1 MNITYIY
8 LIENCYGD
16 PNKVYI
22 GKTIIP
28 KHRFNNHKQKFG
40 NKISFIII
48 DYVDSLSYKDWKPL
62 ESYWIEQMKV
72 WGFKVMNG
80 NKGGGGPEQHNNL
93 TKQNISKALKGR
105 KNTWNKELNSD
116 TKLKISKALKGRKVT
131 WICNKLLGYKY
142 TDTQKQNLIKGKQK
156 CFEQYDL
163 QGNFI
168 KEWISTQ
175 SDIARFFNKDV
186 GSLSAHLA
194 GKQKTALGYIW
205 KIKNLA
211 TQIK

>member
-8 LIENCYGD
+8 LLENCYGD

-22 GKTIIP
+22 GKTIVP
-28 KHRFNNHKQKFG
+28 KYRFNNHKRKFG
-40 NKISFIII
+40 NKINFTII
-48 DYVDSLSYKDWKPL
+48 DQIDSLSYKDWKPL

-72 WGFKVMNG
+72 WEFRVMNS
-80 NKGGGGPEQHNNL
+80 NKGGGGPEKHSNL
-93 TKQNISKALKGR
+93 TKHNISKSLKGR
-105 KNTWNKELNSD
+105 KNIWNKDKELSSD
-116 TKLKISKALKGRKVT
+116 TKSKISKALKGRKVT

-142 TDTQKQNLIKGKQK
+142 TDNQRQNLIKGKQK

-186 GSLSAHLA
+186 GSLSAHVT
-194 GKQKTALGYIW
+194 GKQKTAFGYIW
-205 KIKNLA
+205 KIKKNW
-211 TQIK
+211 

>member
-1 MNITYIY
+1 MNTTYIY

-22 GKTIIP
+22 GKTKNP
-28 KHRFNNHKQKFG
+28 KSRKIDHKRKYG
-40 NKISFIII
+40 EKIEYTII
-48 DYVDSLSYKDWKPL
+48 DQIESLSKKSWEPL
-62 ESYWIEQMKV
+62 ETYWIQQFTC
-72 WGFKVMNG
+72 WGFNILNIK
-80 NKGGGGPEQHNNL
+80 KIGGSGSEYL
-93 TKQNISKALKGR
+93 TNETR
-105 KNTWNKELNSD
+105 D
-116 TKLKISKALKGRKVT
+116 KISKALKGRKVT
-131 WICNKLLGYKY
+131 WVCNKLKGYKY
-142 TDTQKQNLIKGKQK
+142 TGDQKQNLIKGKQK

-194 GKQKTALGYIW
+194 CKQKTALGYIW
-205 KIKNLA
+205 KIKL
-211 TQIK
+211 K